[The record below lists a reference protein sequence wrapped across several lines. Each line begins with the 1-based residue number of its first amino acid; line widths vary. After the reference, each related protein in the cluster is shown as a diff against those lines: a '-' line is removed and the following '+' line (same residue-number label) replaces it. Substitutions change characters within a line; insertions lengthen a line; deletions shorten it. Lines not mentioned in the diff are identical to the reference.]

1 MRPAPKSVIMNAL
14 RCLIA
19 LLFALPLLGHGAF
32 PALYMK
38 PVCLQQIHSP
48 TNITAPKDGSG
59 RLFIC
64 DQPGKIHLF
73 QRGMLMPTPFLDLS
87 NSGLDRVFVGPSL
100 TSYSERGLL
109 GMTFHPDF
117 NEPLAPGYRRFY
129 VNYTALP
136 STPTNNPSTPQDCVT
151 VISEFRMSA
160 NDPNVADPA
169 SERILLTYGQP
180 QFNHNG
186 GQIEFGPDG
195 LLYIGSGDGGS
206 ANDNNAGHTG
216 GSSVSPRPNGIL
228 GNGQDRRVLLGK
240 ILRIDP
246 LGTNGPGG
254 QYGIPADNPF
264 VGMQQDFTNDALDG
278 PMRGEIYAY
287 GLRNPWRFCFDS
299 RAGGTNRMYC
309 GDVGQGKVEE
319 VNLITKGGNYG
330 WRYREGSFVFD
341 ALMATNGIAP
351 ATPTDPIAQYK
362 HPNSDPS
369 IVLPELGLSV
379 TGGYVYRGSAIPSMV
394 GKYVFGDY
402 DANDEGNN
410 GRLMGLEETSPG
422 SGTFTLV
429 EALPITNGNPFN
441 QHVLCLGEDEAGEIY
456 VGTKITSGVTE
467 LSGGLPAGGIYKLV
481 PVPASGTTTLS
492 SAALIKDTTLFSESE
507 NSNGLG
513 SHFFAGSAST
523 VGIRRAFLSFAINA
537 STLPNGAYV
546 TSASLLL
553 YVNQQA
559 QTPVAGD
566 FNLHK
571 ATASWDEGASNSDFQ
586 SGPGYGILAGIGDA
600 TWKLRQVTTVG
611 TPPMGEEDP
620 GSPPVGNA
628 WGTIGGDFILTPS
641 ATVSISS
648 TGAVTFTNAQLAVD
662 VQSWI
667 DNPPSNYGWCLRGPE
682 NDLLVARRFTSRN
695 STNASQRPRLVLQY
709 AFIRP
714 PQPHFE
720 SWLAT
725 HFPNEPIGF
734 FLDEEADLDNDG
746 ISNRH
751 EYAFGLSPVVAD
763 ENSGF
768 TVSTL
773 PGGGS
778 NTLHRLTFR
787 RDSAAT
793 DLTYQLQTSPDLI
806 NWTTVATSIAGT
818 SALGS
823 NGGSVL
829 SDVVQTGTIRLV
841 TVQESLAPVV
851 KTRRFVRLQVQRS
864 F

>member
-1 MRPAPKSVIMNAL
+1 MRLAPKSVIMNAL

-19 LLFALPLLGHGAF
+19 LLSALPLLGHGAF

-64 DQPGKIHLF
+64 DQPGKIHFF
-73 QRGMLMPTPFLDLS
+73 QRGMLMPTAFLDLS
-87 NSGLDRVFVGPSL
+87 GTGLAKVYVHPTNL
-100 TSYSERGLL
+100 TVYSERGLL
-109 GMTFHPDF
+109 GMAFHPDF

-136 STPTNNPSTPQDCVT
+136 STPTANPTTPQDCVT
-151 VISEFRMSA
+151 VISEFRVSA

-216 GSSVSPRPNGIL
+216 GSSINPRPNGIL

-246 LGTNGPGG
+246 LGSNGPGG

-278 PMRGEIYAY
+278 PMRGEIFAY

-402 DANDEGNN
+402 GATSGSAS
-410 GRLMGLEETSPG
+410 GRLMGLEESAPG

-456 VGTKITSGVTE
+456 VGTKITAGVTE
-467 LSGGLPAGGIYKLV
+467 LSGGLPAGGLYKLMFV
-481 PVPASGTTTLS
+481 PPAGTMTLS
-492 SAALIKDTTLFSESE
+492 DAASIKDTTIYSESDF
-507 NSNGLG
+507 SNGSG

-523 VGIRRAFLSFAINA
+523 AGIRRAFLSFALNA
-537 STLPNGAYV
+537 NTLPSGAYV
-546 TSASLLL
+546 TGASLQL

-559 QTPVAGD
+559 QSPVAGD
-566 FNLHK
+566 FTLHK
-571 ATASWDEGASNSDFQ
+571 ATTSWGEGASNSDFQ
-586 SGPGYGILAGIGDA
+586 SPGPGFGIAAAVGDA
-600 TWKLRQVTTVG
+600 TWQLQQVTTVG
-611 TPPMGEEDP
+611 TPPLGT
-620 GSPPVGNA
+620 A
-628 WGTIGGDFILTPS
+628 WSAVGGDFIPTSS
-641 ATVSISS
+641 ASANISS
-648 TGAVTFTNAQLAVD
+648 TGSVTFTNAQLAVD

-667 DNPPSNYGWCLRGPE
+667 NNPSINFGWCLRGPE

-709 AFIRP
+709 AFTIP
-714 PQPHFE
+714 PTHFE

-725 HFPNEPIGF
+725 HFPTEPIGF

-751 EYAFGLSPVVAD
+751 EYAYGFSPVVAD

-806 NWTTVATSIAGT
+806 NWTTIATSIAGT
-818 SALGS
+818 GALGS